1 MLNKRKPSHPGLI
14 LKFHYMEPLKLT
26 VTRVAAALGISR
38 KTLSQIINGRASVT
52 ADVALKL
59 SKAFDTSPELWM
71 NLQQTYTLWEA
82 TQDSKDWQKIPV
94 FKMNMALA

>member
-14 LKFHYMEPLKLT
+14 LKLHYMEPLKLT
-26 VTRVAAALGISR
+26 VTQVAKALGVSR

-71 NLQQTYTLWEA
+71 NLQQNYTLWEA
-82 TQDSKDWQKIPV
+82 VQGSKDWQKIPV
-94 FKMNMALA
+94 FKINMALA